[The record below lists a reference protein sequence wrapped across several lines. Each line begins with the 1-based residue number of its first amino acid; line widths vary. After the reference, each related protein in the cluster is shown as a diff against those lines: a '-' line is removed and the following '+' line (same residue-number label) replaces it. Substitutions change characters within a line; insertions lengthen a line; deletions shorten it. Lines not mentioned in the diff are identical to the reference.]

1 MKRSNKKQRMFSF
14 PDRNDQFNGHI
25 ERKIQHFFLFQSN
38 CCLVN
43 FPQTNQSEVYNYT
56 ECLVVQESDAPPTKK
71 QRTGNPQVYLD
82 VKIGS
87 STGRIV
93 IDLRADIVPKTA
105 GTSTLG
111 QLIALQI
118 YHSKSD
124 AYQREVH
131 KSQICKKKKK
141 MGTSLIIN
149 SRFKSTNISCVIVV
163 LLS

>member
-1 MKRSNKKQRMFSF
+1 MKRSNKKQRIFSF
-14 PDRNDQFNGHI
+14 PDRNDQFNGH
-25 ERKIQHFFLFQSN
+25 S
-38 CCLVN
+38 LVN

-56 ECLVVQESDAPPTKK
+56 ECLFVQESDAPPTKK

-87 STGRIV
+87 STGRVV

-111 QLIALQI
+111 QLKALQI

-124 AYQREVH
+124 AYQSEVH
-131 KSQICKKKKK
+131 KSQICKKKK